1 MIKSLFTKV
10 FGDRHEREARKLAP
24 LVDEINSIAEDLAS
38 LSEEQLRA
46 QTEKFR
52 GIIRERTAQFE
63 AEINE
68 LRERKRSTESVD
80 ERENLGVQLRDAEE
94 ALKAALADVL
104 EDLLPEA
111 FATVKEAC
119 RRLVG
124 TPITVTGQQLTWDM
138 VPYDVQLI
146 GGIALHRGKVAEMA
160 TGEGKTLVATMPIY
174 LNALTGRGVHLV
186 TVNPYLAQRDSE
198 WMGTVYKYLG
208 LT

>member
-124 TPITVTGQQLTWDM
+124 TPIKVTGQMLAWDYLQ
-138 VPYDVQLI
+138 YDVQLF
-146 GGIALHRGKVAEMA
+146 GCIATARIIPSEIA
-160 TGEGKTLVATMPIY
+160 TNER
-174 LNALTGRGVHLV
+174 N
-186 TVNPYLAQRDSE
+186 
-198 WMGTVYKYLG
+198 
-208 LT
+208 